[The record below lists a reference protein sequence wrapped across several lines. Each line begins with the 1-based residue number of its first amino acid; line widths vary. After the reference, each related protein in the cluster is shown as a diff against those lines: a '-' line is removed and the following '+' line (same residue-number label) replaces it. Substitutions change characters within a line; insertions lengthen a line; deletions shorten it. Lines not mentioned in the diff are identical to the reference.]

1 MFLAGICF
9 LIGFKKT
16 FSFFFQ
22 MEKMKGTLAFFT
34 GIIILFSGHPI
45 IGIMIELVGFYL
57 LFRSFLP
64 TAFQY
69 ITSFIP
75 FFGVVKSRSVV

>member
-9 LIGFKKT
+9 LIGFRKT

-22 MEKMKGTLAFFT
+22 KEKAKGTLAFFT
-34 GIIILFSGHPI
+34 GIFILFSGHPI
-45 IGIMIELVGFYL
+45 IGIIIELVGFYF
-57 LFRSFLP
+57 LFKSFLP

-69 ITSFIP
+69 VTSYIP
-75 FFGVVKSRSVV
+75 FFNVVKHRSVV